1 MTYGQCFEL
10 LCCLLFPLL
19 LKRQKKRVKEKLD
32 QSLLQVMIEFDHRFA
47 VIQGKKHNGKG
58 FFFFSVN
65 RHDIQPK
72 KKRGTT
78 SWPQSPKYWQ
88 PAYNSTDHNGKVEQE
103 K

>member
-1 MTYGQCFEL
+1 MTYGQCFGL

-19 LKRQKKRVKEKLD
+19 LKRQKRRVKEKLD
-32 QSLLQVMIEFDHRFA
+32 QSLLQVMLEFDHRFA
-47 VIQGKKHNGKG
+47 VIQGKKHNGKV
-58 FFFFSVN
+58 FFFFWLTGMIFN
-65 RHDIQPK
+65 K
-72 KKRGTT
+72 KKGGAT